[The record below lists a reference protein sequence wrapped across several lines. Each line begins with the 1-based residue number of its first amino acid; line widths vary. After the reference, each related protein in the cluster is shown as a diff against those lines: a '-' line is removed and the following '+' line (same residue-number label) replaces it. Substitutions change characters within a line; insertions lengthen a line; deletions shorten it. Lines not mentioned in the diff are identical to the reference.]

1 MARTPQGM
9 RPTRGH
15 CRDRTAFAL
24 SGLSGSVDLLPT
36 VGSGI
41 RPDLLTFR
49 HRRKRSRAR
58 PCGPTAGGDFHPAL
72 KTFSGTGRRPQSST
86 SRGQQA
92 LERARILLH
101 DRTASLTVIIKLAV
115 HTSGRKTCC
124 LFAAPHHGRNRAT
137 TKRRPWRACAPIIHP
152 VANRLARKSISARS
166 AGSRSAPGSHSRCT
180 SNTGNCQSGNNS
192 TSRPSATIESAM

>member
-49 HRRKRSRAR
+49 YRRKRSRAC

-72 KTFSGTGRRPQSST
+72 KTFPAQAGDCSLAPST
-86 SRGQQA
+86 TRS
-92 LERARILLH
+92 EE
-101 DRTASLTVIIKLAV
+101 
-115 HTSGRKTCC
+115 HTSE
-124 LFAAPHHGRNRAT
+124 LQS
-137 TKRRPWRACAPIIHP
+137 P
-152 VANRLARKSISARS
+152 VHLVCRLL
-166 AGSRSAPGSHSRCT
+166 
-180 SNTGNCQSGNNS
+180 
-192 TSRPSATIESAM
+192 